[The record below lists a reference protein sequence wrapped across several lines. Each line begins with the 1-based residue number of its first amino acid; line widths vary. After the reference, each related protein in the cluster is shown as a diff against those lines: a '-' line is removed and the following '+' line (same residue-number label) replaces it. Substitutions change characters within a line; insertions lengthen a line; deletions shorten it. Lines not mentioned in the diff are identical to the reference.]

1 MFQESITKEELE
13 ELPLKSFEGEIIV
26 VEDQSVLK
34 DSVAYLKKCKIIGF
48 DTETKPSFKKGV
60 SNSVCLLQLSTE
72 DKAFLFRI
80 HKTGLPESLRDI
92 LSDPEILKV
101 GVAIRDDI
109 KGLQKIEPFKDG
121 GFIELQTE
129 VKDFG
134 INDMS
139 LKKLAG
145 ITMGIRVSKMQR
157 LSNWEAEKLSRAQ
170 QIYAATDAWVSYMI
184 LYYLIK
190 EI

>member
-1 MFQESITKEELE
+1 MFQESITKEEIE
-13 ELPLKSFEGEIIV
+13 KLPLKAFEGEIIV
-26 VEDQSVLK
+26 VDNQSVLK
-34 DSVAYLKKCKIIGF
+34 DAVEFLKKCKILGF
-48 DTETKPSFKKGV
+48 DTETKPSFKRGV

-80 HKTGLPESLRDI
+80 HKTGLPVSLRDV

-109 KGLQKIEPFKDG
+109 KGLKKIEPFKDG

-129 VKDFG
+129 VVNFG

-157 LSNWEAEKLSRAQ
+157 LSNWEAETLSRAQ
-170 QIYAATDAWVSYMI
+170 QVYAATDAWVSYMI
-184 LYYLIK
+184 LYYLTK

>member
-1 MFQESITKEELE
+1 MFQESITKEEIE
-13 ELPLKSFEGEIIV
+13 KLPLKAFEGEIIV
-26 VEDQSVLK
+26 VDNQSALK
-34 DSVAYLKKCKIIGF
+34 DAVAYLKKCKILGF
-48 DTETKPSFKKGV
+48 DTETKPSFKRGV

-80 HKTGLPESLRDI
+80 HKTGLPKSLREI
-92 LSDPEILKV
+92 LSDPEILKS

-109 KGLQKIEPFKDG
+109 KGLQKIEPFKAG

-129 VKDFG
+129 VVNFG

-157 LSNWEAEKLSRAQ
+157 LSNWEAETLSKPQ

-184 LYYLIK
+184 LYYLTK